1 LIRVK
6 RVYEPTQTE
15 DGYRI
20 LVDRLWP
27 RGLSKT
33 SARIDLWLRDIA
45 PSDGLRKWFSHD
57 PRKWT
62 AFQRRFDE
70 ELKKKEDLVS
80 RIRSIEKD
88 RGVVTLVYST
98 KETRY
103 NNAIALSNFLKERE
117 QRSSQD
123 C

>member
-1 LIRVK
+1 MVLTRPAEV
-6 RVYEPTQTE
+6 
-15 DGYRI
+15 DG
-20 LVDRLWP
+20 
-27 RGLSKT
+27 
-33 SARIDLWLRDIA
+33 
-45 PSDGLRKWFSHD
+45 
-57 PRKWT
+57 
-62 AFQRRFDE
+62 FQRKFDE
-70 ELKKKEDLVS
+70 GLKKKDLVS

-117 QRSSQD
+117 QKSRQD